1 MLWKEPLS
9 IGSPSATLL
18 IGKERFLKREFI
30 LTQRRRLFPDESG
43 PGLNFQEFTV
53 GEDPLHT
60 VLDFLSTAPFVAD
73 HRMAVLWGVDLLEE
87 EEQASLLAYLE
98 KLPAS
103 SVCVLE
109 SEQTN
114 AKKDPFL
121 RQLADPFQPGRQG
134 SGGAQLRARRG

>member
-1 MLWKEPLS
+1 MWRAVWWKKPLS
-9 IGSPSATLL
+9 TGKRSTTLL

-30 LTQRRRLFPDESG
+30 LALRQDLFPDSTD
-43 PGLNFQEFTV
+43 PGLNFQEFTADQ
-53 GEDPLHT
+53 EPLHSF
-60 VLDFLSTAPFVAD
+60 LDFLSTSPFAAE
-73 HRMAVLWGVDLLEE
+73 HRLAVLWGLDSLTAEEKESLE
-87 EEQASLLAYLE
+87 SSLE

-121 RQLADPFQPGRQG
+121 RKLAEKAKLVP
-134 SGGAQLRARRG
+134 